1 MSNPGNNNTLIHDL
15 TTGSVPKQ
23 LLRFAS
29 PLFLSS
35 LVQVLYNMV
44 DMIVAGHFIGRNG
57 LSAISSGS
65 DILHFLTFI
74 ATGFANAGQVIIS
87 QYIGAGQRDKLND
100 LVGTLFTFL
109 LSCAAVMSLGCVFL
123 LNDIMQWINVPA
135 EVIPFAKA
143 YLLPCALGLIFVY
156 GYNLV
161 SAILRGMGDSRHPF
175 MFIAIASIINVV
187 LDLLF
192 VAVFHWSTLGAALAT
207 VIGQAISF
215 ICALVFLYRRK
226 EQFCFDFKFKSFRIH
241 PGMLR
246 SLLKLGVPMVL
257 QSAAISFSKVFI
269 TSWVN
274 SYGVVASALTGIG
287 NKLQTL
293 INAFAQALSTAGASM
308 IAQCIGSEKYER
320 IPRIIHTSFAFD
332 GCIALLLTLVT
343 VLFPEVVFG
352 IFTDDPDVLAMSIT
366 YIPVAVLL
374 YLGCVVR
381 PPMMALING
390 TGNSRLNLA
399 IGLLDGLFTRIG
411 FALLLGVYFGLGI
424 KGFWYGDALSGL
436 VPFFIGFPYYLSGK
450 WHTNR
455 YLFDKLNSKN

>member
-1 MSNPGNNNTLIHDL
+1 MSDPGRDNAIIHDL

-29 PLFLSS
+29 PLFASS
-35 LVQVLYNMV
+35 ILQVLYNMV
-44 DMIVAGHFIGRNG
+44 DMVVAGHFIGRNG

-65 DILHFLTFI
+65 DVLHFLTFI

-87 QYIGAGQRDKLND
+87 QHIGAGQRDKLNA
-100 LVGTLFTFL
+100 LIGTLFTFL
-109 LSCAAVMSLGCVFL
+109 LSCAAVMSMGCVFL
-123 LNDIMQWINVPA
+123 QDSILQWINVPA
-135 EVIPFAKA
+135 EVIPFAKD
-143 YLLPCALGLIFVY
+143 YLLPCSVGLIFVY

-175 MFIAIASIINVV
+175 IFIAIASVINLV

-192 VAVFHWSTLGAALAT
+192 VAVFNWNTLGAALAT

-215 ICALVFLYRRK
+215 ICALVFLYRRR
-226 EQFCFDFKFKSFRIH
+226 EHFCFDFKLKSFRIH
-241 PGMLR
+241 MDMLR
-246 SLLKLGVPMVL
+246 ALLKLGIPMVL

-293 INAFAQALSTAGASM
+293 VNAFAQALSTAGASM
-308 IAQCIGSEKYER
+308 IAQCIGSEKFER
-320 IPRIIHTSFAFD
+320 IPKIVRTSFVFN
-332 GCIALLLTLVT
+332 GSIALLLTLIT
-343 VLFPEVVFG
+343 VLFPQVVFG
-352 IFTDDPDVLAMSIT
+352 IFTEDAEVLAMSVS

-374 YLGCVVR
+374 YMGCAIR
-381 PPMMALING
+381 PPMVALING

-411 FALLLGVYFGLGI
+411 FALLLGVSLGFGI
-424 KGFWYGDALSGL
+424 KGFWYGDALSGM
-436 VPFFIGFPYYLSGK
+436 VPFLIGMPYYLSGT
-450 WHTNR
+450 WRTQR
-455 YLFDKLNSKN
+455 YLFDKLEK